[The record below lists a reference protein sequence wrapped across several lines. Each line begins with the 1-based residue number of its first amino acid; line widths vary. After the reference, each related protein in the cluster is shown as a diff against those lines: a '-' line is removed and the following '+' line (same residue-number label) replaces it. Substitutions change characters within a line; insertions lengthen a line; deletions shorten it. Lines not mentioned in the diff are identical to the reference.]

1 MKRVS
6 VPDFS
11 SPSIITR
18 QYRSFKGLD
27 YSADESQIDGSR
39 SPLAVNMISDAGGWP
54 QKRLGWRVLR
64 RYTGRING
72 IYPYRKDDGTIEL
85 IVHAGAAIYR
95 DAESPVKL
103 RDSLKD
109 DYSTSFYMANKLYIL
124 TGAQYLVYNGEEI
137 KNVSDVAYTPTTS
150 YGRKPS
156 GGGESYEKVNLLSP
170 WRYNKFTGD
179 GSSKVYQLDVKEL
192 DDGTTVTVKVD
203 GEALDADA
211 FTVDYS
217 AGKVTLNA
225 APAKPQTNS
234 DNVEI
239 KFSKKVW
246 IRNKKAI
253 TDTDEDE
260 ELDENADEADKEKI
274 PGEELV
280 LGCTICATYGM
291 NTEDRVFLT
300 GNSKCPAREY
310 YSGLSDP
317 SYFPDLNYVE
327 VGSSDWPILNYL
339 KFQGDLVIIKE
350 HNAQEWTVWQHS
362 GELLDGKQVFP
373 LKAGV
378 AGIGSAAKRAAGQLL
393 DDAIFLSPQGVF
405 ARVNSI
411 TLVKME
417 QGVKC
422 RSERIN
428 RELIGRVD
436 LAEAVS
442 TVWNGYYLLCFP
454 TTGEC
459 FVADSN
465 QGYAKGGYE
474 WYYWKNIPA
483 CSFAQETG
491 ALWFGT
497 ADGRL
502 CRMNNDIANE
512 DGEPLVTAYNDDGQ
526 PIEWVW
532 ATKMDDFGNLGM
544 YKNLTKRGCVIQFKT
559 AAHSSCDIF
568 LRTEKDWGT
577 FKRREVLD
585 RFDFRQIDFERFTFN
600 TLPQNAR
607 SLRTKVKKFQQLQ
620 VILKGKELDE
630 PFGVLEIVLR
640 ATAGNPVK

>member
-6 VPDFS
+6 VPNFS

-124 TGAQYLVYNGEEI
+124 TGAQYLVYDGSSV
-137 KNVSDVAYTPTTS
+137 KNVSDDAYIPTTS
-150 YGRKPS
+150 YGMKPA
-156 GGGESYEKVNLLSP
+156 GGGTAYEKVNLLSP

-179 GSSKVYQLDVKEL
+179 GETKVYQLDVKEL
-192 DDGTTVTVKVD
+192 DDGKTVTVKV
-203 GEALDADA
+203 GGTTLASSEFSVNYSEGKIT
-211 FTVDYS
+211 FT
-217 AGKVTLNA
+217 T
-225 APAKPQTNS
+225 APAKPANGL

-239 KFSKKVW
+239 KFCKTSKLKDSTE
-246 IRNKKAI
+246 KAESLI
-253 TDTDEDE
+253 
-260 ELDENADEADKEKI
+260 LN
-274 PGEELV
+274 
-280 LGCTICATYGM
+280 CTICTTYGVS
-291 NTEDRVFLT
+291 TEDRVFVT
-300 GNSKCPAREY
+300 GNPKHPATEY
-310 YSGLSDP
+310 YSGLGDP
-317 SYFPDLNYVE
+317 SYFPDINYVE

-339 KFQGDLVIIKE
+339 KFQGDLVIVKE
-350 HNAQEWTVWQHS
+350 HNAQEYTVWHQS
-362 GELLDGKQVFP
+362 GELLSGVAAFP
-373 LKAGV
+373 LRPGV
-378 AGIGSAAKRAAGQLL
+378 AGIGAVAKRGAQQLL
-393 DDAIFLSPQGVF
+393 DDAMFLTPRGVF
-405 ARVNSI
+405 ARVNSVA
-411 TLVKME
+411 LVKVE

-422 RSERIN
+422 RSNRIN
-428 RELIGRVD
+428 RDILSRTD
-436 LAEAVS
+436 LKDAVS
-442 TVWNGYYLLCFP
+442 VVWDGYFILCFP
-454 TTGEC
+454 ATGEC

-465 QGYAKGGYE
+465 QPQSNGGYE

-483 CSFAQETG
+483 RVFAQETG
-491 ALWFGT
+491 VLWFGT
-497 ADGRL
+497 SDGRL
-502 CRMNNDIANE
+502 CRLNND
-512 DGEPLVTAYNDDGQ
+512 VTDKEGDIQMDAYNDDGQ

-532 ATKMDDFGNLGM
+532 ATKMDDFGNIGM
-544 YKNLTKRGCVIQFKT
+544 FKNLTKRGCVIQFKT
-559 AAHSSCDIF
+559 AVQSSCDIY
-568 LRTEKDWGT
+568 LRTEKDFGVK
-577 FKRREVLD
+577 KRSESL
-585 RFDFRQIDFERFTFN
+585 RQLDFEQLDFEKWTFN
-600 TLPQNAR
+600 TLPNNIR
-607 SLRTKVKKFQQLQ
+607 SLKSKVKKFQQLQ

-630 PFGVLEIVLR
+630 AFGVLEIVLR

>member
-18 QYRSFKGLD
+18 QYRSFRGLD

-95 DAESPVKL
+95 DASSPVKL

-124 TGAQYLVYNGEEI
+124 TGAQYLVYDGSSV
-137 KNVSDVAYTPTTS
+137 KNVSDDAYTPTTS
-150 YGRKPS
+150 YGMKPTGS
-156 GGGESYEKVNLLSP
+156 GTAYEKVNLLSP

-179 GSSKVYQLDVKEL
+179 GESKVYQLDVKEL
-192 DDGTTVTVKVD
+192 DDGKTVTVKV
-203 GEALDADA
+203 GGTTLASSA
-211 FTVDYS
+211 FSVNYS
-217 AGKVTLNA
+217 EGKITFTT
-225 APAKPQTNS
+225 APAKPANGL

-239 KFSKKVW
+239 KFCKTSKLKDSTE
-246 IRNKKAI
+246 KAESLI
-253 TDTDEDE
+253 
-260 ELDENADEADKEKI
+260 LN
-274 PGEELV
+274 
-280 LGCTICATYGM
+280 CTICTTYGVS
-291 NTEDRVFLT
+291 TEDRVFVT
-300 GNSKCPAREY
+300 GNPKHPATEY
-310 YSGLSDP
+310 YSGLGDP
-317 SYFPDLNYVE
+317 SYFPDINFVE
-327 VGSSDWPILNYL
+327 VGSADWPILNYL
-339 KFQGDLVIIKE
+339 KFQGDLVIVKE
-350 HNAQEWTVWQHS
+350 HNAQEYTVWHQS
-362 GELLDGKQVFP
+362 GELLSGVAAFP
-373 LKAGV
+373 LRPGV
-378 AGIGSAAKRAAGQLL
+378 AGIGAVAKRGAQQLL
-393 DDAIFLSPQGVF
+393 DDAMFLTPRGVF
-405 ARVNSI
+405 ARVNSVA
-411 TLVKME
+411 LVKVE

-422 RSERIN
+422 RSNRIN
-428 RELIGRVD
+428 RDILSRTD
-436 LAEAVS
+436 LKDAVS
-442 TVWNGYYLLCFP
+442 VVWDGYFILCFP
-454 TTGEC
+454 ATGEC

-465 QGYAKGGYE
+465 QPQSNGGYE

-483 CSFAQETG
+483 RVFAQETG
-491 ALWFGT
+491 VLWFGT
-497 ADGRL
+497 SDGRL
-502 CRMNNDIANE
+502 CRLNND
-512 DGEPLVTAYNDDGQ
+512 VTDKEGNIQMDAYNDDGK

-559 AAHSSCDIF
+559 AVQSSCDIY
-568 LRTEKDWGT
+568 LRTEKDFGVK
-577 FKRREVLD
+577 KRSESL
-585 RFDFRQIDFERFTFN
+585 RQLDFEQLDFEKWTFN
-600 TLPQNAR
+600 TLPNNIR
-607 SLRTKVKKFQQLQ
+607 SLKSKVKKFQQLQ

-630 PFGVLEIVLR
+630 AFGVLEIVLR

>member
-18 QYRSFKGLD
+18 QYRSFRGLD

-95 DAESPVKL
+95 DASSPVKL

-124 TGAQYLVYNGEEI
+124 TGAQYLVYDGSSV
-137 KNVSDVAYTPTTS
+137 KNVSDDAYTPTTR
-150 YGRKPS
+150 YGMKPTGS
-156 GGGESYEKVNLLSP
+156 GTAYEKVNLLSP

-179 GSSKVYQLDVKEL
+179 GESKVYQLDVKEL
-192 DDGTTVTVKVD
+192 DDGKTVTVKV
-203 GEALDADA
+203 GGTTLASSEFSVNYSEGKIT
-211 FTVDYS
+211 FT
-217 AGKVTLNA
+217 T
-225 APAKPQTNS
+225 APAKPANGL

-239 KFSKKVW
+239 KFCKTSKLKDSTE
-246 IRNKKAI
+246 KAESLI
-253 TDTDEDE
+253 
-260 ELDENADEADKEKI
+260 LN
-274 PGEELV
+274 
-280 LGCTICATYGM
+280 CTICTTYGVS
-291 NTEDRVFLT
+291 TEDRVFVT
-300 GNSKCPAREY
+300 GNPKHPATEY
-310 YSGLSDP
+310 YSGLGDP
-317 SYFPDLNYVE
+317 SYFPDINFVE
-327 VGSSDWPILNYL
+327 VGSADWPILNYL
-339 KFQGDLVIIKE
+339 KFQGDLVIVKE
-350 HNAQEWTVWQHS
+350 HNAQEYTVWHQS
-362 GELLDGKQVFP
+362 GELLNGVAAFP
-373 LKAGV
+373 LRPGV
-378 AGIGSAAKRAAGQLL
+378 AGIGAVAKRGAQQLL
-393 DDAIFLSPQGVF
+393 DDAMFLTPRGVF
-405 ARVNSI
+405 ARVNSVA
-411 TLVKME
+411 LVKVE

-422 RSERIN
+422 RSNRIN
-428 RELIGRVD
+428 RDILSRTD
-436 LAEAVS
+436 LKDAVS
-442 TVWNGYYLLCFP
+442 VVWDGYFILCFP
-454 TTGEC
+454 ATGEC

-465 QGYAKGGYE
+465 QPQSNGGYE

-483 CSFAQETG
+483 RVFAQETG
-491 ALWFGT
+491 VLWFGT
-497 ADGRL
+497 SDGRL
-502 CRMNNDIANE
+502 CRLNND
-512 DGEPLVTAYNDDGQ
+512 VTDKEGNIQMDAYNDDGK

-559 AAHSSCDIF
+559 AVQSSCDIY
-568 LRTEKDWGT
+568 LRTEKDFGVK
-577 FKRREVLD
+577 KRSESL
-585 RFDFRQIDFERFTFN
+585 RQLDFEQLDFEKWTFN
-600 TLPQNAR
+600 TLPNNIR
-607 SLRTKVKKFQQLQ
+607 SLKSKVKKFQQLQ

-630 PFGVLEIVLR
+630 AFGVLEIVLR

>member
-18 QYRSFKGLD
+18 QYRSFRGLD

-95 DAESPVKL
+95 DASSPVKL

-124 TGAQYLVYNGEEI
+124 TGAQYLVYDGSSV
-137 KNVSDVAYTPTTS
+137 KNVSDDAYTPTTS
-150 YGRKPS
+150 YGMKPTGS
-156 GGGESYEKVNLLSP
+156 GTAYEKVNLLSP

-179 GSSKVYQLDVKEL
+179 GESKVYQLDVKEL
-192 DDGTTVTVKVD
+192 DDGKTVTVKV
-203 GEALDADA
+203 GGTTLASSA
-211 FTVDYS
+211 FSVNYS
-217 AGKVTLNA
+217 EGKITFTT
-225 APAKPQTNS
+225 APAKPANGL

-239 KFSKKVW
+239 KFCKTSKLKDSTE
-246 IRNKKAI
+246 KAESLI
-253 TDTDEDE
+253 
-260 ELDENADEADKEKI
+260 LN
-274 PGEELV
+274 
-280 LGCTICATYGM
+280 CTICTTYGVS
-291 NTEDRVFLT
+291 TEDRVFVT
-300 GNSKCPAREY
+300 GNPKHPATEY
-310 YSGLSDP
+310 YSGLGDP
-317 SYFPDLNYVE
+317 SYFPDINFVE
-327 VGSSDWPILNYL
+327 VGSADWPILNYL
-339 KFQGDLVIIKE
+339 KFQGDLVIVKE
-350 HNAQEWTVWQHS
+350 HNAQEYTVWHQS
-362 GELLDGKQVFP
+362 GELLSGVAAFP
-373 LKAGV
+373 LRPGV
-378 AGIGSAAKRAAGQLL
+378 AGIGAVAKRGAQQLL
-393 DDAIFLSPQGVF
+393 DDAMFLTPRGVF
-405 ARVNSI
+405 ARVNSVA
-411 TLVKME
+411 LVKVE

-422 RSERIN
+422 RSNRIN
-428 RELIGRVD
+428 RDILSRTD
-436 LAEAVS
+436 LKDAVS
-442 TVWNGYYLLCFP
+442 VVWDGYFILCFP
-454 TTGEC
+454 ATGEC

-465 QGYAKGGYE
+465 QPQSNGGYE

-483 CSFAQETG
+483 RVFAQETG

-497 ADGRL
+497 SDGRL
-502 CRMNNDIANE
+502 CRLNNDVVDKEGNIQM
-512 DGEPLVTAYNDDGQ
+512 DAYNDDGQ

-559 AAHSSCDIF
+559 AVQSSCDIY
-568 LRTEKDWGT
+568 LRTEKDFGVK
-577 FKRREVLD
+577 KRSESL
-585 RFDFRQIDFERFTFN
+585 RQLDFEQLDFEKWTFN
-600 TLPQNAR
+600 TLPNNIR
-607 SLRTKVKKFQQLQ
+607 SLKSKVKKFQQLQ

-630 PFGVLEIVLR
+630 AFGVLEIVLR